1 MVYVLLAD
9 GFEEIEALG
18 FIDILRRGEI
28 EVKSV
33 SVNGDITVSGSHNIS
48 VNADCTLNDIDLN
61 CLDAVVLP
69 GGMPGTLNLLNNQKV
84 IDIINYSVKND
95 KYLGAICAAPMI
107 LGKLGI
113 LNGKV
118 ATCYPGFEN
127 ELSGAVLSDAP
138 VCKDGKIIT
147 SRGAGTVH
155 NFAHCFVSALK
166 NEEIADKIISSM
178 QY

>member
-28 EVKSV
+28 DVKSV
-33 SVNGDITVSGSHNIS
+33 SVNKDNLVTGSHNIS
-48 VNADCTLNDIDLN
+48 VNSDCVLSNVDFD

-69 GGMPGTLNLLNNQKV
+69 GGMPGTTNLLNNDKV
-84 IDIINYSVKND
+84 IDIIKYALKND
-95 KYLGAICAAPMI
+95 KYIGAICAAPMI

-113 LNGKV
+113 LKDKV

-127 ELSGAVLSDAP
+127 ELSGAILSDAP
-138 VCKDGKIIT
+138 VCRDGKVIT

-155 NFAHCFVSALK
+155 NFAHCFISTLK
-166 NEEIADKIISSM
+166 NEEIADRIISSM